1 MATDDTYEGWKNRET
16 WALNLW
22 LSNDQALYE
31 LTLDRVRDAIRNVD
45 QQDYMSTATYRMTAG
60 EAVKDLWDEITS
72 LNSVD
77 RHGDLRGV
85 SVETLRMVADVG
97 SLWRVDWDEIGQHWL
112 TAAQEDEQGSSDE
125 IGAAWLESL
134 EDQS

>member
-1 MATDDTYEGWKNRET
+1 MTTDGTYEGWANRET

-22 LSNDQALYE
+22 LSNDQGLYE
-31 LTLDRVRDAIRNVD
+31 LTLEHISDVLGEEQADARKWTD
-45 QQDYMSTATYRMTAG
+45 EYRASVAG
-60 EAVKDLWDEITS
+60 EAVKDLWEEIT
-72 LNSVD
+72 D
-77 RHGDLRGV
+77 PAGDWAPLSDELQQAVR
-85 SVETLRMVADVG
+85 DVG